1 MNPGSVNFLTPMT
14 LSLSVQMT
22 LNVTFLLS
30 LLLGVCVG
38 SSGTL
43 GLVGDL
49 PEGTSDLGPIVYDC
63 EEHDDQFDQCQK
75 DKVGYEAIV
84 ALHTL
89 IDDDKNGNVDL
100 QESDE
105 FLRDELQM
113 TDGHEKQQKF
123 HGNDKLVTVDDL
135 WRIWRGSEV
144 YNWTVDDVLVWL
156 DEHVDLPEY
165 SEKFRAN
172 NIDGQALPRLACNKS
187 PFMSV
192 IGINNIV
199 HKQKLF
205 LKAMD
210 LVLFGTPKKVHNYVK
225 DVVLLTSLVVAIG
238 GCWFAYMHHRYSQQ
252 HVQKLMKDLESLQKA
267 EEALQELQEKL
278 HITEGDNLSSL
289 AGHYQDSS
297 MNNARTKEP
306 HEETAEEI
314 SRFKIAEAELEQV
327 RSALRRAEKELEHE
341 SKWSAPSQLQCWLQ
355 YTFEVEQIHFNAK
368 RHAAELQLQSTKENC
383 ERIKKRNKAFFGSLR
398 MAHSTSLDDIDQQI
412 LNARASLA
420 EVKNDLQ
427 ERLQRWSAIEQMC
440 GFPIMTNP
448 GMPTLKQLLER
459 EVSQGQ
465 YGALRA
471 ANLGPVGVDDADED
485 LPPSYP
491 AALLSSS
498 KSCNGFI
505 IRPKTFSVTDRK
517 CNKFRSQSLCGD
529 ILTPPKYKTTR
540 SKSHH
545 TIGLQSHKKHGMG
558 SQGSLSR
565 VGLSRVNHTNGTSM
579 TPESASPNNGH
590 GPVLFNLGDNTPS
603 PQPDLIGQMVANYH
617 NNGSSNFVPS
627 HGKALKHSQSY
638 DLASSASESS
648 LTSLTDKR
656 SQSSSALKHLST
668 SPIPEDLALYSDNS
682 LKKDKK
688 KKPTFLKMFKSKVK
702 K

>member
-49 PEGTSDLGPIVYDC
+49 PEGTSDLGPIVYVPPKWKDC

-505 IRPKTFSVTDRK
+505 IRPKTFSGTGR
-517 CNKFRSQSLCGD
+517 NKF
-529 ILTPPKYKTTR
+529 
-540 SKSHH
+540 
-545 TIGLQSHKKHGMG
+545 
-558 SQGSLSR
+558 
-565 VGLSRVNHTNGTSM
+565 
-579 TPESASPNNGH
+579 
-590 GPVLFNLGDNTPS
+590 
-603 PQPDLIGQMVANYH
+603 
-617 NNGSSNFVPS
+617 
-627 HGKALKHSQSY
+627 
-638 DLASSASESS
+638 
-648 LTSLTDKR
+648 
-656 SQSSSALKHLST
+656 
-668 SPIPEDLALYSDNS
+668 
-682 LKKDKK
+682 
-688 KKPTFLKMFKSKVK
+688 
-702 K
+702 

>member
-1 MNPGSVNFLTPMT
+1 MNLGSVNFITPMT
-14 LSLSVQMT
+14 LSISIQMT

-30 LLLGVCVG
+30 LLLGVCLG

-49 PEGTSDLGPIVYDC
+49 PEGTSDQGPVVYDC

-187 PFMSV
+187 PFMSM

-297 MNNARTKEP
+297 MNSVRTKAP

-341 SKWSAPSQLQCWLQ
+341 NKWSAPSQLQCWLQ

-491 AALLSSS
+491 A
-498 KSCNGFI
+498 G
-505 IRPKTFSVTDRK
+505 
-517 CNKFRSQSLCGD
+517 
-529 ILTPPKYKTTR
+529 
-540 SKSHH
+540 HH

-565 VGLSRVNHTNGTSM
+565 VGLSRVNHTNGSSM

-590 GPVLFNLGDNTPS
+590 GPVLFNLGENISS
-603 PQPDLIGQMVANYH
+603 PQPDLIGQMVAKYH
-617 NNGSSNFVPS
+617 NNGSSNIVPS

-656 SQSSSALKHLST
+656 SQSSSALKHLAT

-688 KKPTFLKMFKSKVK
+688 KKSSLLKMFTGKSKVK

>member
-49 PEGTSDLGPIVYDC
+49 PEGTSDLGPIVYVPPKWKDC

-491 AALLSSS
+491 A
-498 KSCNGFI
+498 GTG
-505 IRPKTFSVTDRK
+505 R
-517 CNKFRSQSLCGD
+517 NKF
-529 ILTPPKYKTTR
+529 
-540 SKSHH
+540 
-545 TIGLQSHKKHGMG
+545 
-558 SQGSLSR
+558 
-565 VGLSRVNHTNGTSM
+565 
-579 TPESASPNNGH
+579 
-590 GPVLFNLGDNTPS
+590 
-603 PQPDLIGQMVANYH
+603 
-617 NNGSSNFVPS
+617 
-627 HGKALKHSQSY
+627 
-638 DLASSASESS
+638 
-648 LTSLTDKR
+648 
-656 SQSSSALKHLST
+656 
-668 SPIPEDLALYSDNS
+668 
-682 LKKDKK
+682 
-688 KKPTFLKMFKSKVK
+688 
-702 K
+702 